1 MESTVLRAT
10 DSDTYRAWFLTLA
23 HTGLR
28 VSELLALRLED
39 LDLEAGRAMVRGGKP
54 RHDRVVYLTPVL
66 IESLIRYLALR
77 PDLPGELRV
86 FILHERSP
94 TDRTIRKRLA
104 KLGQQAGVH
113 VYPHKLS
120 HTVATRLVN
129 QGMPT
134 QSLRKLLGHQN
145 LSTTQLYARIYDE
158 TLYRQFKDAMSSL
171 EAIAVSDWPRPG
183 TDTTTSVEVGG
194 NITDGNSLKTNLN
207 EDVQM
212 QGKL

>member
-1 MESTVLRAT
+1 MESTVLRAAE
-10 DSDTYRAWFLTLA
+10 SDTYEASFDRAWFLTLA

-39 LDLEAGRAMVRGGKP
+39 LDLEAGRAMVRSGKP

-77 PDLPGELRV
+77 PDLPDELRV

-104 KLGQQAGVH
+104 KFGQQAGVH
-113 VYPHKLS
+113 IYPHKLRL
-120 HTVATRLVN
+120 TLATRLVN
-129 QGMPT
+129 QDMPT
-134 QSLRKLLGHQN
+134 QSLRKLLGHQH

-158 TLYRQFKDAMSSL
+158 TLYRQFKSAMSSL
-171 EAIAVSDWPRPG
+171 EAIEVSDWPQPEIDI
-183 TDTTTSVEVGG
+183 TISVEVGG
-194 NITDGNSLKTNLN
+194 TTTGSNP
-207 EDVQM
+207 
-212 QGKL
+212 